1 METVGQAKQRHKLEL
16 RAWQSSQK
24 ALVKKWKSENMS
36 KKEIESKLVEMENEI
51 KVRHD
56 TELDNISKQTASTDE
71 PEIKLAEVIVE
82 KATSTAKLDKAQRK
96 RDKKKQEEKARQER
110 IANESRDI
118 VSKRQI
124 ECDQIADKLKA
135 LNMAIKEVP
144 SDGHC
149 MYHAIADQLKRMDF
163 LPHMSMESHVYLR
176 LRTAKYLR
184 SHANDFLPF
193 VELNYESDVSNED
206 QFEEYCK
213 RVEES
218 SDWGGQ
224 IELRALAQALE
235 FPIEV
240 HSATTDVIKMGE
252 EFSKIGEAPLRLS
265 YHLHYYSLG
274 EHYNSVVPLTLDTD
288 EVQE

>member
-82 KATSTAKLDKAQRK
+82 KAKSTAKLDKAQRK

-163 LPHMSMESHVYLR
+163 LPHMSMVGLIF
-176 LRTAKYLR
+176 T
-184 SHANDFLPF
+184 FL
-193 VELNYESDVSNED
+193 LNFIRNRMSIY
-206 QFEEYCK
+206 
-213 RVEES
+213 
-218 SDWGGQ
+218 
-224 IELRALAQALE
+224 A
-235 FPIEV
+235 
-240 HSATTDVIKMGE
+240 
-252 EFSKIGEAPLRLS
+252 
-265 YHLHYYSLG
+265 
-274 EHYNSVVPLTLDTD
+274 
-288 EVQE
+288 